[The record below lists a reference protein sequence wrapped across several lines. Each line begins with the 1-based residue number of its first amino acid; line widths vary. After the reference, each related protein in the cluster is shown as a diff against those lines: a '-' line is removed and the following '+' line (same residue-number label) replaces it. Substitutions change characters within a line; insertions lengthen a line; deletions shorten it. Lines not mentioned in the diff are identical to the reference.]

1 MKTELVLE
9 QPRKVTVVESI
20 VEQIVRQI
28 QAGKIKPGDRLP
40 SERQL
45 IEILR
50 VSRSSVREALQ
61 GLARKGL
68 IESRPGQG
76 TFVSDK
82 LHLMAP
88 NIGRPGLSASLQREM
103 RMKLIEARRTVE
115 CTTARLA
122 AERAS
127 DESIARLTSIFEE
140 YRETTLHGSY
150 QRALSGPHHDFH
162 IGLAEMTQNP
172 FYAPVVETLLRAIP
186 QGLRESEFIALGVP
200 DPQSILQV
208 EIEIHQAILDAVASR
223 DGAAAARAM
232 ENHMAFEE
240 RLVDQALADTGPVAE
255 TGS

>member
-1 MKTELVLE
+1 MKPELILE

-28 QAGKIKPGDRLP
+28 QSGTIKPGDRLP

-61 GLARKGL
+61 GLAMMGL

-76 TFVSDK
+76 TFVSDS
-82 LHLMAP
+82 LHLLVP
-88 NIGRPGLSASLQREM
+88 NIGRAGLSATLQREM
-103 RMKLIEARRTVE
+103 RLKLIEARRTVE

-122 AERAS
+122 AERAT
-127 DESIARLTSIFEE
+127 DEALARFQRIFEE

-162 IGLAEMTQNP
+162 IALAEMTLNP
-172 FYAPVVETLLRAIP
+172 FYTPVVETLLRAIP
-186 QGLRESEFIALGVP
+186 QGLRETEFISLGEP
-200 DPQSILQV
+200 GPQSILQAEV
-208 EIEIHQAILDAVASR
+208 EIHQAIFEAVAQR
-223 DGAAAARAM
+223 DGTAAAAAM

-240 RLVDQALADTGPVAE
+240 RLVHQALADAAAAAE
-255 TGS
+255 RAG